1 METQG
6 RQDMKDWVAK
16 VVVALAVCLGLSGCS
31 HALSDIR
38 GSEPFQTVTSSQQ
51 PFELA
56 KCIAMR
62 IQAHTARYWCEDSPA
77 VAFEEYPNHTY
88 RVVLLVPPPGPRG
101 DIFVKPISMG
111 TVVESRRITK
121 EWAGD
126 EAIGDILVKPASGE
140 TLVEFRRITRRWS
153 GDSVVPEI
161 IEGCAKRGIE
171 GKSPPLG
178 QAGKE

>member
-1 METQG
+1 M
-6 RQDMKDWVAK
+6 RDWVAE
-16 VVVALAVCLGLSGCS
+16 VVVALVVCLGLSGCS
-31 HALSDIR
+31 HALSNIR
-38 GSEPFQTVTSSQQ
+38 GSEPYQTVTSSQQ

-56 KCIAMR
+56 KCIAMK

-77 VAFEEYPNHTY
+77 VAFEEYPNNTY

-111 TVVESRRITK
+111 TVVESSRITK

-126 EAIGDILVKPASGE
+126 EAIGDILVKPASGG
-140 TLVEFRRITRRWS
+140 TLVEFRRMTRRWS
-153 GDSVVPEI
+153 GDSVVPEL

-171 GKSPPLG
+171 GKNPPLG
-178 QAGKE
+178 QAGTGMIAD